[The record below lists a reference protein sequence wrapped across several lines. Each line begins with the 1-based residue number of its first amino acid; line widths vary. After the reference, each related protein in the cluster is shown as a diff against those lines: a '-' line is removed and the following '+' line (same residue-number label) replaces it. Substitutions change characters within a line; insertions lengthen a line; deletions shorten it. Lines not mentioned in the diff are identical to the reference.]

1 MEWLEIIEFKSE
13 EIESKILEKD
23 IENLI
28 RKLKKGSD
36 EQAVKIYS
44 RVAEVIDL
52 SVHIHHRTIEI
63 KKSGTP
69 LGIDISKILREFG
82 TIKHTVWV

>member
-28 RKLKKGSD
+28 RKLKKESD
-36 EQAVKIYS
+36 EQAIKIYS

-52 SVHIHHRTIEI
+52 SVHIHHRTIDI

-69 LGIDISKILREFG
+69 LGTDISKILREFG
-82 TIKHTVWV
+82 IIKHTVWV